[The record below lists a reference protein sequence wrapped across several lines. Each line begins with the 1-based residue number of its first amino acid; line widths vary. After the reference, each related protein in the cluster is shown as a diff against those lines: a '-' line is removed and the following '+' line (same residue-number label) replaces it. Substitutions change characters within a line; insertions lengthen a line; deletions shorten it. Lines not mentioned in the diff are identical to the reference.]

1 MDLVVFSSL
10 YCFYYGGKT
19 NIKIRCVLVTS
30 TPVNLVTVISCTFQ
44 LFQIATLSPS
54 DQDYEQ
60 TMSTLRYGNCIL
72 PPLSHVSVIK
82 YSYIATG
89 YALFSS
95 VTQIAYHVW
104 VCSIELSHII
114 SLLTVSV
121 CNKHPNH

>member
-10 YCFYYGGKT
+10 HCLYYGGKT
-19 NIKIRCVLVTS
+19 NITIRCVLVTI
-30 TPVNLVTVISCTFQ
+30 TAVNLVTVISRTFQ

-72 PPLSHVSVIK
+72 PLISHVSVVK

-95 VTQIAYHVW
+95 VTQIA
-104 VCSIELSHII
+104 
-114 SLLTVSV
+114 
-121 CNKHPNH
+121 